1 MNEEELAKFLPREIA
16 VLQKVSHPHIVKM
29 FQIVESERQ
38 CYFMTE
44 IAENGNVL
52 DYLNFR
58 CVLTEG
64 EAHHILNQMCEAVS
78 YCHSLGIAHRDIKLE
93 NVFFDKN
100 MDVKVGGKLVLSFI
114 IKTCFIFS

>member
-64 EAHHILNQMCEAVS
+64 EAHHIFNQMCEAVS